1 MKLRYIRQFL
11 YILKFSFLE
20 IKRTPNVQN
29 PKMLIKIK
37 NDPTKKQEKKCMIQ
51 LSLKF
56 LFKWE
61 NYTI

>member
-37 NDPTKKQEKKCMIQ
+37 LKMIPLKNKKKKMHD
-51 LSLKF
+51 SAFLKISF
-56 LFKWE
+56 
-61 NYTI
+61 

>member
-37 NDPTKKQEKKCMIQ
+37 LKMIPLKNKKKK
-51 LSLKF
+51 
-56 LFKWE
+56 
-61 NYTI
+61 NA